1 MTYKPLPSQ
10 LTIKTSPI
18 HGLGLYAT
26 EDLIAGYE
34 LGVTHVKDEEFADG
48 YSRTPLGGFFN
59 HSETPNCEAYADGRF
74 IKLVTINPILKGDE
88 LTAYYWLYET
98 DDFE

>member
-1 MTYKPLPSQ
+1 MSEFF
-10 LTIKTSPI
+10 TILGGLLLGIIPI
-18 HGLGLYAT
+18 VMGSIIVA
-26 EDLIAGYE
+26 IA
-34 LGVTHVKDEEFADG
+34 KDEEFADG